1 VIDKKDIDPGLET
14 LLDLN
19 EEVFPMENGYW
30 TKFKVRRVEP
40 NDQIPHGIRYSLTL
54 HDRNNQRILGFD
66 NAHRVGPKRKKFGAT
81 KVAWDHKHTQKKVEV
96 YEFENAGQLVE
107 DFWIAVDE
115 IVERKQDEN

>member
-1 VIDKKDIDPGLET
+1 
-14 LLDLN
+14 
-19 EEVFPMENGYW
+19 M
-30 TKFKVRRVEP
+30 
-40 NDQIPHGIRYSLTL
+40 
-54 HDRNNQRILGFD
+54 RIELGQSQ
-66 NAHRVGPKRKKFGAT
+66 KFGAT